1 MVGSLLVDAFHYL
14 ALFAIG
20 GAIVWSA
27 VYAFIGMTGK
37 GHASIDD
44 ILLLFIYLELG
55 AMVGIYFK
63 TNHMPVRFLIYVGI
77 TALTRLLVG
86 DIATHHKLDW
96 GIVMVAGAIL
106 LLGAGEPGGALRLVA
121 LPVDP
126 VVGPRIMA
134 HDPREDGHAE
144 SLPALLLLLLRSGCP
159 GADVQVRDERGRGC
173 SPTSHCRLRR
183 ARRRVHAS
191 PNRHRKSAA
200 SPPPIAGKANQ
211 PRCRGPGLHRRR
223 RSACR

>member
-1 MVGSLLVDAFHYL
+1 MNVEKTTGGLHQRLNHASEVFGSLLVDGFHYL

-27 VYAFIGMTGK
+27 THAFVGMALAGR
-37 GHASIDD
+37 ASIDD

-86 DIATHHKLDW
+86 DIATHHQLNW

-106 LLGAGEPGGALRLVA
+106 LLALANLV
-121 LPVDP
+121 
-126 VVGPRIMA
+126 
-134 HDPREDGHAE
+134 
-144 SLPALLLLLLRSGCP
+144 
-159 GADVQVRDERGRGC
+159 VRYGSSRFPSTPSSD
-173 SPTSHCRLRR
+173 R
-183 ARRRVHAS
+183 A
-191 PNRHRKSAA
+191 
-200 SPPPIAGKANQ
+200 
-211 PRCRGPGLHRRR
+211 
-223 RSACR
+223 

>member
-1 MVGSLLVDAFHYL
+1 MAKSDLHERLNRFSEIAGSFLVDAFHYL

-27 VYAFIGMTGK
+27 VHAFIGMAAVGR
-37 GHASIDD
+37 ASIDD

-96 GIVMVAGAIL
+96 GIVMVASAIL
-106 LLGAGEPGGALRLVA
+106 LLALANLVVRYGSARYPSVPLEGG
-121 LPVDP
+121 
-126 VVGPRIMA
+126 
-134 HDPREDGHAE
+134 
-144 SLPALLLLLLRSGCP
+144 RS
-159 GADVQVRDERGRGC
+159 
-173 SPTSHCRLRR
+173 
-183 ARRRVHAS
+183 
-191 PNRHRKSAA
+191 
-200 SPPPIAGKANQ
+200 
-211 PRCRGPGLHRRR
+211 
-223 RSACR
+223 

>member
-1 MVGSLLVDAFHYL
+1 MKKSELHERLNRLSEVFGSLLVDAFHYL

-27 VYAFIGMTGK
+27 VHAFLGMAAAGR
-37 GHASIDD
+37 ASIDD

-106 LLGAGEPGGALRLVA
+106 LLALANLV
-121 LPVDP
+121 
-126 VVGPRIMA
+126 
-134 HDPREDGHAE
+134 
-144 SLPALLLLLLRSGCP
+144 
-159 GADVQVRDERGRGC
+159 VRYGSSRFPSTASSD
-173 SPTSHCRLRR
+173 R
-183 ARRRVHAS
+183 A
-191 PNRHRKSAA
+191 
-200 SPPPIAGKANQ
+200 
-211 PRCRGPGLHRRR
+211 
-223 RSACR
+223 

>member
-1 MVGSLLVDAFHYL
+1 MHKQINSIGGVLVDAFHYL

-27 VYAFIGMTGK
+27 AYAFFGMAAK
-37 GHASIDD
+37 GHASIED

-96 GIVMVAGAIL
+96 GVVMVSGAIL
-106 LLGAGEPGGALRLVA
+106 LLALANLV
-121 LPVDP
+121 
-126 VVGPRIMA
+126 
-134 HDPREDGHAE
+134 
-144 SLPALLLLLLRSGCP
+144 
-159 GADVQVRDERGRGC
+159 VRYGSARFPSNPSSD
-173 SPTSHCRLRR
+173 R
-183 ARRRVHAS
+183 A
-191 PNRHRKSAA
+191 
-200 SPPPIAGKANQ
+200 
-211 PRCRGPGLHRRR
+211 
-223 RSACR
+223 

>member
-1 MVGSLLVDAFHYL
+1 MRDKIDRLGQALVDGFHYL

-27 VYAFIGMTGK
+27 VYAFIGMAGK
-37 GHASIDD
+37 GYASIDD

-106 LLGAGEPGGALRLVA
+106 LLALANLV
-121 LPVDP
+121 
-126 VVGPRIMA
+126 
-134 HDPREDGHAE
+134 
-144 SLPALLLLLLRSGCP
+144 
-159 GADVQVRDERGRGC
+159 VRYG
-173 SPTSHCRLRR
+173 S
-183 ARRRVHAS
+183 ARY
-191 PNRHRKSAA
+191 PSAA
-200 SPPPIAGKANQ
+200 PEG
-211 PRCRGPGLHRRR
+211 
-223 RSACR
+223 RS